1 MVVAAGAVEQVDAIV
16 DGASL
21 RVGGGVDDA
30 AEAGVGDGASA
41 HGAGLE
47 GDVQVA
53 AIEAASAAGGE
64 GGADGLQFGMGG
76 GIGELAHAI
85 ALGGEDAIAL
95 HDDGADRGFTGG
107 GGFRG
112 EIEGEVHGA
121 GHEWGLA
128 FRVVNDQRM
137 AACRPPLE
145 GGGEEVRV
153 ALGVAYIERSGESPL
168 PIRQLPEDLINRIAA
183 GEVVER
189 PASVIKELVENAVD
203 AGARRIA
210 ITTAGGGIGL
220 MRIEDDGV
228 GMDEA
233 DLLLSVERHAT
244 SKLADGGLDDIRT
257 LGFRGEALA
266 SIGSVAEL
274 TISTRQ
280 ADAETGVRLAVRHGA
295 KSRVVPV
302 AMNRGTIVEVRELFA
317 NVPAR
322 RKCLKSER
330 AEASAITDTVKRLA
344 MANPDVHFVL
354 DGADRSA
361 SNWPGRN
368 GDGALRARLGDVMGA
383 EFGENAVTLAM
394 ARHGMVVTGLAGLP
408 TFTKANSL
416 SQYFFVNGRSVK
428 DKVLVGAVR
437 AAYADFVFRDR
448 FPVVA
453 LFVAVEPADVDVNV
467 HPAKAELRFRD
478 AGAVRGAVIRAI
490 GEALSASGYRAAST
504 VAEDVVGAF
513 RVPEFASPAGPF
525 EHSSQGLLASNGSTG
540 AIRPAGR
547 FEAPPPLRGGG
558 SPQASALRFSE
569 FDEPSARFEV
579 AKEVSA
585 VESEEFPLGTA
596 RAQMFDNFI
605 VAQNGDSLLLVD
617 QHAAHERLVYER
629 FKAQLASGPVASQ
642 MQLIPVV
649 IELPEDD
656 CARLEEAAPMLEK
669 LGLYLERFGAR
680 AVAVRETPALLGQAD
695 IDGLVRDLADG
706 LAEWDSTAALADRL
720 EAIIGRMACHGSVRS
735 GRRLKVE
742 EMNALLREMEATPH
756 SGQCIHGRPTY
767 VELKKADIERLF
779 GRTR

>member
-1 MVVAAGAVEQVDAIV
+1 
-16 DGASL
+16 
-21 RVGGGVDDA
+21 
-30 AEAGVGDGASA
+30 
-41 HGAGLE
+41 
-47 GDVQVA
+47 
-53 AIEAASAAGGE
+53 
-64 GGADGLQFGMGG
+64 
-76 GIGELAHAI
+76 
-85 ALGGEDAIAL
+85 
-95 HDDGADRGFTGG
+95 
-107 GGFRG
+107 
-112 EIEGEVHGA
+112 
-121 GHEWGLA
+121 
-128 FRVVNDQRM
+128 
-137 AACRPPLE
+137 
-145 GGGEEVRV
+145 
-153 ALGVAYIERSGESPL
+153 L

-189 PASVIKELVENAVD
+189 PASVIKELVENAID
-203 AGARRIA
+203 AGASRVA
-210 ITTAGGGIGL
+210 ISTAGGGISL

-244 SKLADGGLDDIRT
+244 SKLADNGLEDIRT

-280 ADAETGVRLAVRHGA
+280 ADAETGLRLAVRHGA

-322 RKCLKSER
+322 RKFLKTER
-330 AEASAITDTVKRLA
+330 AEAAAIGDVVRRLA
-344 MANPDVHFVL
+344 MANPGVHFVL

-361 SNWPGRN
+361 SNWPGRE
-368 GDGALRARLGDVMGA
+368 GEGALRARLGDVMGA
-383 EFGENAVTLAM
+383 EFGENAVPLATV
-394 ARHGMVVTGLAGLP
+394 RHGLVVTGLAGLP

-490 GEALSASGYRAAST
+490 GEALSAAGYRAAST
-504 VAEDVVGAF
+504 VAEDVVSAF
-513 RVPEFASPAGPF
+513 RVPEFVGRAEFRTAP
-525 EHSSQGLLASNGSTG
+525 STTLPG
-540 AIRPAGR
+540 G
-547 FEAPPPLRGGG
+547 PPPPPRGGG
-558 SPQASALRFSE
+558 APQASALRFSD
-569 FDEPSARFEV
+569 FAEPSARFEV
-579 AKEVSA
+579 VREVAA

-605 VAQNGDSLLLVD
+605 VAQNGESLLLVD

-629 FKAQLASGPVASQ
+629 FKAQMAAGPVASQ
-642 MQLIPVV
+642 MQLIPAV
-649 IELPEDD
+649 IELPEED
-656 CARLEEAAPMLEK
+656 CGRLEEAAPVLEK

-680 AVAVRETPALLGQAD
+680 AVAVRETPALLGQTD

>member
-1 MVVAAGAVEQVDAIV
+1 
-16 DGASL
+16 
-21 RVGGGVDDA
+21 
-30 AEAGVGDGASA
+30 
-41 HGAGLE
+41 
-47 GDVQVA
+47 
-53 AIEAASAAGGE
+53 
-64 GGADGLQFGMGG
+64 
-76 GIGELAHAI
+76 
-85 ALGGEDAIAL
+85 
-95 HDDGADRGFTGG
+95 
-107 GGFRG
+107 
-112 EIEGEVHGA
+112 
-121 GHEWGLA
+121 
-128 FRVVNDQRM
+128 
-137 AACRPPLE
+137 
-145 GGGEEVRV
+145 
-153 ALGVAYIERSGESPL
+153 L

-189 PASVIKELVENAVD
+189 PASVIKELVENAID
-203 AGARRIA
+203 AGASRVAIA
-210 ITTAGGGIGL
+210 TAGGGISL

-228 GMDEA
+228 GMDES

-244 SKLADGGLDDIRT
+244 SKLTDDGLDDIRT

-280 ADAETGVRLAVRHGA
+280 AEADTGLRLAVRHGA

-322 RKCLKSER
+322 RKFLKTER
-330 AEASAITDTVKRLA
+330 AEAAAITDVVKRLA
-344 MANPDVHFVL
+344 MANPHVQFVL

-361 SNWPGRN
+361 SNWPGRE

-383 EFGENAVTLAM
+383 EFGENAVPLATV
-394 ARHGMVVTGLAGLP
+394 RHEVVVTGLAGLP

-453 LFVAVEPADVDVNV
+453 LFVAVDPAEVDVNV

-478 AGAVRGAVIRAI
+478 AGAVRGAVIKAI
-490 GEALSASGYRAAST
+490 GEALSAAGYRAAST
-504 VAEDVVGAF
+504 VAEDVVSAF
-513 RVPEFASPAGPF
+513 RVPGFAKPVDRAVRVDAPSPTFG
-525 EHSSQGLLASNGSTG
+525 G
-540 AIRPAGR
+540 
-547 FEAPPPLRGGG
+547 PPPPFHGGG
-558 SPQASALRFSE
+558 PPTGSAMRFAD
-569 FDEPSARFEV
+569 FAEPSARFNEPV
-579 AKEVSA
+579 V
-585 VESEEFPLGTA
+585 VEAPQEFPLGTA

-605 VAQNGDSLLLVD
+605 VAQNGESLLLVD

-629 FKAQLASGPVASQ
+629 FKAQMASGPVASQ

-649 IELPEDD
+649 IELPEED
-656 CARLEEAAPMLEK
+656 CARLEEAAPVLEK
-669 LGLYLERFGAR
+669 LGLCLERFGAR
-680 AVAVRETPALLGQAD
+680 AVAVRETPALLGQTD